1 MDMSYMTRRGMLILF
16 GTAVITLLAA
26 AVVGACTLTVG
37 PTAVVEDP
45 TQGPNGEFQAVG
57 AVSYALENMS
67 ACEDDNDGAPADQ
80 ECQDVDKEGSGYDFG
95 IAVGVGDRRATCHY
109 GNEHSDTDPGPGNEF
124 DMYSEASA
132 TKKQDGAGAV
142 LRAQVED
149 NQDSPGVG
157 YACFTSE
164 EQNNANNG
172 GATATSPQP
181 VVVGP

>member
-1 MDMSYMTRRGMLILF
+1 MDMGYVARRGMLILF
-16 GTAVITLLAA
+16 GTASITLLAA
-26 AVVGACTLTVG
+26 AVGWACTLTVG

-57 AVSYALENMS
+57 AASYALENQS
-67 ACEDDNDGAPADQ
+67 NCEDDNDDARADQ
-80 ECQDVDKEGSGYDFG
+80 ECEDVDGEKSGYDFG
-95 IAVGVGDRRATCHY
+95 IAVGARDMRSTCHY
-109 GNEHSDTDPGPGNEF
+109 ANEHSDTDPGPGNEF
-124 DMYSEASA
+124 DMYTEASA
-132 TKKQDGAGAV
+132 KEKVDGAGVV
-142 LRAQVED
+142 LEAQVED

-164 EQNNANNG
+164 EQNRQNDG

>member
-57 AVSYALENMS
+57 AVSYALENQS
-67 ACEDDNDGAPADQ
+67 ACDEDNDQARADQ
-80 ECQDVDKEGSGYDFG
+80 ECEDLDDNGSAYDFG
-95 IAVGVGDRRATCHY
+95 ISVGARDMRSTCHY

-124 DMYSEASA
+124 DMYTQASQKD
-132 TKKQDGAGAV
+132 TPDGANAV
-142 LRAQVED
+142 LKARVED
-149 NQDSPGVG
+149 NQESPGVG

-164 EQNNANNG
+164 EQNNADDG

>member
-57 AVSYALENMS
+57 VVSYALENQS
-67 ACEDDNDGAPADQ
+67 ACDEDNDNDRADQ
-80 ECQDVDKEGSGYDFG
+80 ECEDQDNDGSAYDFG
-95 IAVGVGDRRATCHY
+95 ISVGADEVDPTCHY
-109 GNEHSDTDPGPGNEF
+109 ANEHSPEEDNEF
-124 DMYSEASA
+124 EMYTQASQED
-132 TKKQDGAGAV
+132 TPDGTGAV
-142 LRAQVED
+142 LEAQVED
-149 NQDSPGVG
+149 NQNAPGVG

-164 EQNNANNG
+164 QQNNADDG
-172 GATATSPQP
+172 GATATAPQP